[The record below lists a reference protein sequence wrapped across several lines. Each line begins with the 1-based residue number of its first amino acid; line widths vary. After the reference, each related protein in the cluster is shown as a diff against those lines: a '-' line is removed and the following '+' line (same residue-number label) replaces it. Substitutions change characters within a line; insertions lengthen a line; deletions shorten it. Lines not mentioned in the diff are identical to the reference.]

1 MVNLLDPLFHKG
13 KPRVMH
19 KHGTERA
26 LSPLSRERDAY
37 RERMRVHECK
47 MYREIEPKHTA
58 NKAHTSEFRSVRK
71 GGIDW
76 RGRKRRVT

>member
-1 MVNLLDPLFHKG
+1 M
-13 KPRVMH
+13 
-19 KHGTERA
+19 
-26 LSPLSRERDAY
+26 RERDAY